1 MADDLTEGLTPG
13 GEPPSPPPPT
23 ARAEPPPEDSTPT
36 FVRNTIVMSTGT
48 AISRLTGFLRLS
60 AMAFAIGITETRL
73 ADAYNVANITPN
85 ILYELALGGIL
96 TSVVV
101 PVVVE
106 WMQSRGREVAWDV
119 VRRLFTI
126 AIVAL
131 SAIALLG
138 IVLAPWIVDLYTVGY
153 PDAQREA
160 VHGLATFFLRWF
172 MPQVVFYGIGAV
184 AAGLLNAHRRFAAPM
199 FAPIANNVIVIATFL
214 TFAAIAP
221 EDPTELATDAQRL
234 VLAIGTTLGVVAMT
248 AALWPSV
255 RATGFR
261 FRWVGG
267 IRDEAIGRIGR
278 LATWVV
284 VYVVANQL
292 GYLVIVILAG
302 GPTGGYSSYAA
313 AFILFQLPHAIFA
326 VSILTALLPA
336 MSSRWAAEDLDGYQA
351 LLSQGIR
358 ATATIL
364 IPAALGYLV
373 LAKPIVRLLLEHGET
388 ERRERRARLRG
399 AVRLRDRAVR
409 VLGVPV
415 PAPGLVR
422 DAGHPDARARERR
435 RGGRERARRSPLLLR
450 AGSRRP
456 RSRARSRRL
465 VRVRLERA
473 AAADPP
479 AHRPD
484 RRTQDPRV
492 ARPDPRGRARDRGG
506 GLARGRGVRAVA
518 RDDDARH
525 ADGAGARRGGG
536 GARRV
541 HRVRGRAAD
550 RGGRPGAAAGGRAL
564 AMTPGPSRA
573 DPFRHAPFRDERGL
587 VGKILLVWL
596 LVAAVIVV
604 GAIDAGSILLTRS
617 RAADLAKDASVSAA
631 EALRQ
636 GGDEEQAKLAALDT
650 IADADEPVRLKRID
664 VGRREVTVVLVV
676 RADTLVVGRI
686 PFLDDLERVTVS
698 GSTSAPRD

>member
-48 AISRLTGFLRLS
+48 AISRVTGFLRLS
-60 AMAFAIGITETRL
+60 AMAYAIGITETRL

-106 WMQSRGREVAWDV
+106 WMQSRGRELAWDV

-131 SAIALLG
+131 SGIALLG

-153 PDAQREA
+153 PDVQREA

-214 TFAAIAP
+214 IFASMP
-221 EDPTELATDAQRL
+221 SVPQGSRELATGAQQL

-261 FRWVGG
+261 FRWLGG
-267 IRDEAIGRIGR
+267 VRDEAIGRIGR

-336 MSSRWAAEDLDGYQA
+336 MSSRWAAEDLDGYRA

-388 ERRERRARLRG
+388 EAMSTEL
-399 AVRLRDRAVR
+399 VSE
-409 VLGVPV
+409 VLF
-415 PAPGLVR
+415 AFALGLF
-422 DAGHPDARARERR
+422 AFSAFQ
-435 RGGRERARRSPLLLR
+435 LLLR
-450 AGSRRP
+450 ASYAMQDTRTP
-456 RSRARSRRL
+456 AL
-465 VRVRLERA
+465 VN
-473 AAADPP
+473 
-479 AHRPD
+479 
-484 RRTQDPRV
+484 
-492 ARPDPRGRARDRGG
+492 
-506 GLARGRGVRAVA
+506 
-518 RDDDARH
+518 
-525 ADGAGARRGGG
+525 
-536 GARRV
+536 
-541 HRVRGRAAD
+541 
-550 RGGRPGAAAGGRAL
+550 
-564 AMTPGPSRA
+564 
-573 DPFRHAPFRDERGL
+573 
-587 VGKILLVWL
+587 
-596 LVAAVIVV
+596 VAAVAVNVLVDLLFFFVLDLGIPGLALGHAVSYGFASSVLLLLIRRRIGRIGGRRILASLGRILVAGLATAAVAWLVAEGFEQWLGTTNLATQTVQVLGAVV
-604 GAIDAGSILLTRS
+604 AG
-617 RAADLAKDASVSAA
+617 LAVFVASAA
-631 EALRQ
+631 ALRI
-636 GGDEEQAKLAALDT
+636 EEVEMVRRQVAA
-650 IADADEPVRLKRID
+650 RWR
-664 VGRREVTVVLVV
+664 
-676 RADTLVVGRI
+676 
-686 PFLDDLERVTVS
+686 
-698 GSTSAPRD
+698 

>member
-1 MADDLTEGLTPG
+1 MSDDLSEDLTPG
-13 GEPPSPPPPT
+13 SEPPSPP
-23 ARAEPPPEDSTPT
+23 APPPASSAVPPSHPEPLAEDSTPS

-106 WMQSRGREVAWDV
+106 WMQARGREVAWDV

-126 AIVAL
+126 AIVVL

-199 FAPIANNVIVIATFL
+199 FAPIANNLIVIVTFL
-214 TFAAIAP
+214 IFAAMP
-221 EDPTELATDAQRL
+221 GPSNPGELATGAQQL

-261 FRWVGG
+261 FRWLGG
-267 IRDEAIGRIGR
+267 IRDEAIVRIGR
-278 LATWVV
+278 LAAWVV
-284 VYVVANQL
+284 AYVVANQL

-336 MSSRWAAEDLDGYQA
+336 MSSRWAAEDLDGYKA

-388 ERRERRARLRG
+388 EAASTELVSEVLFAFAIGLFAFSAFQFLLRASYAMQDTRTPALVNVAAVTVNVLVDLLFFFVLDLGIPGLALGHAVSYWFASTVLLLLIRRRIGQIGGRRILASLVRILVAGLATAAVAWLVAEGFERWLGTTTIAAQAAQVLG
-399 AVRLRDRAVR
+399 AVVAGLAVFIASAAALRIEEV
-409 VLGVPV
+409 
-415 PAPGLVR
+415 GLVR
-422 DAGHPDARARERR
+422 RQIAARWR
-435 RGGRERARRSPLLLR
+435 
-450 AGSRRP
+450 
-456 RSRARSRRL
+456 
-465 VRVRLERA
+465 
-473 AAADPP
+473 
-479 AHRPD
+479 
-484 RRTQDPRV
+484 
-492 ARPDPRGRARDRGG
+492 
-506 GLARGRGVRAVA
+506 
-518 RDDDARH
+518 
-525 ADGAGARRGGG
+525 
-536 GARRV
+536 
-541 HRVRGRAAD
+541 
-550 RGGRPGAAAGGRAL
+550 
-564 AMTPGPSRA
+564 
-573 DPFRHAPFRDERGL
+573 
-587 VGKILLVWL
+587 
-596 LVAAVIVV
+596 
-604 GAIDAGSILLTRS
+604 
-617 RAADLAKDASVSAA
+617 
-631 EALRQ
+631 
-636 GGDEEQAKLAALDT
+636 
-650 IADADEPVRLKRID
+650 
-664 VGRREVTVVLVV
+664 
-676 RADTLVVGRI
+676 
-686 PFLDDLERVTVS
+686 
-698 GSTSAPRD
+698 

>member
-1 MADDLTEGLTPG
+1 MSDDLTEDLTPG
-13 GEPPSPPPPT
+13 GGQPPPPSVS
-23 ARAEPPPEDSTPT
+23 ARPEPPAEDSTPS

-60 AMAFAIGITETRL
+60 AMAYAIGITETRL

-126 AIVAL
+126 AIVVL

-199 FAPIANNVIVIATFL
+199 FAPIANNVIVIATFMI
-214 TFAAIAP
+214 FAAMP
-221 EDPTELATDAQRL
+221 GPSNPGELATGAQQL

-261 FRWVGG
+261 FRWLGG
-267 IRDEAIGRIGR
+267 IRDEAIVRIGR

-336 MSSRWAAEDLDGYQA
+336 MSSRWAAEDLDGYKA
-351 LLSQGIR
+351 LFSQGIR

-373 LAKPIVRLLLEHGET
+373 LAKPIVRLLLEHGATKAVSAELVS
-388 ERRERRARLRG
+388 EVLFAFAIGLFAFSAFQFLLRASYAMQDTRTPALVNVA
-399 AVRLRDRAVR
+399 AVTVNVLVDLVFFF
-409 VLGVPV
+409 VLDLGVPGLALGHAV
-415 PAPGLVR
+415 SYWFASTVLLLLIRRRIGPIGGRRIAASLVRILVAGLATAAVAWLVAEGFERWLGTTTIAAQTAQVLGAVVAGLAVFIASAAALRIEEVGLVR
-422 DAGHPDARARERR
+422 R
-435 RGGRERARRSPLLLR
+435 
-450 AGSRRP
+450 
-456 RSRARSRRL
+456 
-465 VRVRLERA
+465 
-473 AAADPP
+473 
-479 AHRPD
+479 
-484 RRTQDPRV
+484 QI
-492 ARPDPRGRARDRGG
+492 
-506 GLARGRGVRAVA
+506 
-518 RDDDARH
+518 
-525 ADGAGARRGGG
+525 GARWR
-536 GARRV
+536 
-541 HRVRGRAAD
+541 
-550 RGGRPGAAAGGRAL
+550 
-564 AMTPGPSRA
+564 
-573 DPFRHAPFRDERGL
+573 
-587 VGKILLVWL
+587 
-596 LVAAVIVV
+596 
-604 GAIDAGSILLTRS
+604 
-617 RAADLAKDASVSAA
+617 
-631 EALRQ
+631 
-636 GGDEEQAKLAALDT
+636 
-650 IADADEPVRLKRID
+650 
-664 VGRREVTVVLVV
+664 
-676 RADTLVVGRI
+676 
-686 PFLDDLERVTVS
+686 
-698 GSTSAPRD
+698 